1 MFNLSSIWLLAKF
14 TPVPF
19 FSAPFRVDY
28 YLCLGLLG
36 FSGNVAIL
44 TGFGLRHPIRQE
56 MLCHS
61 ILSGP
66 SYRLL
71 TPSHCIE
78 LVEQVP
84 FSHLNLSYLASNPLI
99 MSQRSE
105 LSSFQ
110 MILRLLLGFAI
121 GLSLPGLFV
130 NAVLR
135 ASDITSCPNTL
146 PEMSNTLVMQSK
158 MSTGNWGRNST
169 VRQCRAKASSK
180 IPSPPTARSHPLS
193 VPAHMGV
200 RYTRP
205 KNLDAVI

>member
-1 MFNLSSIWLLAKF
+1 VSRAPWLLRECCDPHWFRSETSHPTRDAIK
-14 TPVPF
+14 PF
-19 FSAPFRVDY
+19 GIEQPLLS
-28 YLCLGLLG
+28 LLG
-36 FSGNVAIL
+36 SL
-44 TGFGLRHPIRQE
+44 PHPHRV
-56 MLCHS
+56 
-61 ILSGP
+61 
-66 SYRLL
+66 
-71 TPSHCIE
+71 E

-84 FSHLNLSYLASNPLI
+84 FLQLNLTYFASNPLI

-135 ASDITSCPNTL
+135 ASDITACPNAL
-146 PEMSNTLVMQSK
+146 PEMSSTLVMQSK
-158 MSTGNWGRNST
+158 MSTGNWQGGKNST
-169 VRQCRAKASSK
+169 LRQCRAKASSK
-180 IPSPPTARSHPLS
+180 IHLPPTARSHPVS
-193 VPAHMGV
+193 VPTHMGV